1 MQANGYLSPK
11 IFGPNHLQASDEE
24 AREKGVESRTSKR
37 VRLTGNIARRRPG
50 KEMIEYWDDELP
62 GFGLRVH
69 PSGRRKWFVMFRQR
83 GKHRRKSLG
92 TSKQITAS
100 QARRL
105 AREKLAEVALDGL
118 PVQRTDKAG
127 AKQAPLMRDYAERF
141 WADYARHWKPSTRT
155 RNRGAIDRDILPAFG
170 ERRVDEVVKADILF
184 WRDGFAERTG
194 AFNRTL
200 PVLSAMM
207 SYTEKLGYRP
217 RGSNPCK
224 GTPRYKRK
232 RMERFLSPR
241 EYAQLATALDVF
253 EDEYPFAVVAIRLLI
268 YTGARKGEIE
278 KLRWEWVQPPR
289 LMLPDSK
296 TGAKIIYLN
305 RQAIEIIESIPNRKD
320 VGLLF
325 PSRYRPET
333 PIGLDIVW
341 RRIRNHAALPDVRLH
356 DLRHSFASTAI
367 RDNISLMVIG
377 KLLGHA
383 LAETTSRYAHLSDEV
398 VSDAAERVSSSI
410 ARLIGVG
417 R

>member
-1 MQANGYLSPK
+1 MDKNGYVSPEK
-11 IFGPNHLQASDEE
+11 SSPNHALSAVPSE
-24 AREKGVESRTSKR
+24 REGKGERGERR
-37 VRLTGNIARRRPG
+37 VKLNGNVARRKPSKG
-50 KEMIEYWDDELP
+50 MMEFWDNELP

-69 PSGRRKWFVMFRQR
+69 PSGRRTWFVMFRQR
-83 GKHRRKSLG
+83 GKQRRVSLG
-92 TSKQITAS
+92 TSRRIIAIE
-100 QARRL
+100 ARRL

-118 PVQRTDKAG
+118 PSRKISKSGSQEA
-127 AKQAPLMRDYAERF
+127 QLMRDYVERF
-141 WADYARHWKPSTRT
+141 WADYARHWKASTRNG
-155 RNRGAIDRDILPAFG
+155 NRRSIDRDIVPAFG
-170 ERRVDEVVKADILF
+170 DHRVDEITKADVMF

-200 PVLSAMM
+200 PILSVMM
-207 SYTEKLGYRP
+207 GYAEKLGYRS

-224 GTPRYKRK
+224 GMPRYKRK

-241 EYAQLATALDVF
+241 EYGQLAVALKDF
-253 EDEYPFAVVAIRLLI
+253 EDERPSVVSAIRLLI
-268 YTGARKGEIE
+268 YTGARCGEIE
-278 KLRWEWVQPPR
+278 KLRWDWVQEPR

-296 TGAKIIYLN
+296 TGAKIVYLN
-305 RQAIEIIESIPNRKD
+305 RQAIDVLASVPDRKAT
-320 VGLLF
+320 GLLF
-325 PSRYRPET
+325 PSVRDPDKPIKLGMYWPE
-333 PIGLDIVW
+333 
-341 RRIRNHAALPDVRLH
+341 IRNRAALPDVRLH

-398 VSDAAERVSSSI
+398 VADAADRVSGSI